1 LSSISTWFKKKTPIW
16 ASVQTFSISQ
26 FIPSWS
32 TFVKSSDKVTIK
44 FWKSRRTRSSF
55 DIISLSKVLTSKVQR
70 RPSWGAVP
78 PRDNR
83 TGVQTSLLTCFG
95 ATRSFILCFLF
106 RGTIELGSKLHS
118 WPVLE
123 QQGVSSFVFF
133 FQGTIELGSKL
144 QSWPILEQQGVSSFA
159 FFFLAIGL
167 WFILTFVS
175 SHLFWQNWG
184 CSSLISGHFKR

>member
-1 LSSISTWFKKKTPIW
+1 LSSISTWVKKKTPIW

-55 DIISLSKVLTSKVQR
+55 DRISLSKVLTSKVQR

-95 ATRSFILCFLF
+95 ATRSFILCFFFSRDNRTGVQTSVLTYIGATRSFILF
-106 RGTIELGSKLHS
+106 FLFS
-118 WPVLE
+118 
-123 QQGVSSFVFF
+123 FF
-133 FQGTIELGSKL
+133 F
-144 QSWPILEQQGVSSFA
+144 
-159 FFFLAIGL
+159 
-167 WFILTFVS
+167 
-175 SHLFWQNWG
+175 
-184 CSSLISGHFKR
+184 GHRVVIHPHFCH

>member
-1 LSSISTWFKKKTPIW
+1 MELHDEVDCSSDIYVTSARRLAVQVVKYNHVIQKRKTQFW
-16 ASVQTFSISQ
+16 ASVQTFSILQ

-55 DIISLSKVLTSKVQR
+55 DRISLSKVLTSKVQR
-70 RPSWGAVP
+70 HPSWGAVP

-95 ATRSFILCFLF
+95 ATRNFILC
-106 RGTIELGSKLHS
+106 
-118 WPVLE
+118 
-123 QQGVSSFVFF
+123 FF

-144 QSWPILEQQGVSSFA
+144 QSWLILDQQGVSFFV
-159 FFFLAIGL
+159 FFFPFFHRVVI
-167 WFILTFVS
+167 
-175 SHLFWQNWG
+175 HP
-184 CSSLISGHFKR
+184 HFCH